1 MPFALRPLAY
11 DLHSFTHLGVTT
23 MTLLWTGYE
32 ACDGRSEAG
41 RDRPEYAGQDNG
53 TLRVTIREAAAR
65 SVCTVIQ

>member
-1 MPFALRPLAY
+1 
-11 DLHSFTHLGVTT
+11 

-32 ACDGRSEAG
+32 VCDGRSESG